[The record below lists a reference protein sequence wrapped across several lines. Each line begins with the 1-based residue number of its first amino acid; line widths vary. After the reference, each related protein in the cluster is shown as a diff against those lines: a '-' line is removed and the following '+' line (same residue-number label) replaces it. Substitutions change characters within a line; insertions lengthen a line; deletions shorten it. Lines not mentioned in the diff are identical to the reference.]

1 MATQLDLEEQE
12 QLDQLK
18 AFWNQYGNLISGL
31 LIVIAGAYLS
41 WFGWNWYQ
49 RDQGLKAGAMY
60 EEFDRALQAA
70 DAERAGRIFGDM
82 KERFPRAAYT
92 GQAGLAAAKL
102 AADKGQA
109 DAARADLAW
118 VADSAS
124 ESEYRT
130 IARMRLAGLLLDE
143 KKYDEALKQLDG
155 IDAGEFQALAT
166 DRRGDILMAQG
177 KAEEAKA
184 AWAKAWAAMDAKVD
198 YRRIVEAKL
207 NVLGVDPAASA
218 ASGAG
223 SAK

>member
-49 RDQGLKAGAMY
+49 RDQGIKAGAMY

-82 KERFPRAAYT
+82 KERFPRAALT

-102 AADKGQA
+102 AAEKGQA

-118 VADSAS
+118 VVDSAS

-155 IDAGEFQALAT
+155 IDGGEFQALAT

>member
-12 QLDQLK
+12 KLDELK
-18 AFWNQYGNLISGL
+18 AFWARYGNLISGL
-31 LIVIAGAYLS
+31 VVVVAGAYLS

-49 RDQGLKAGAMY
+49 REQGVKAGAMY
-60 EEFDRALQAA
+60 EEFDRALLAG
-70 DAERAGRIFGDM
+70 DAERTGRIFGDM

-102 AADKGQA
+102 AGEKGKA

-130 IARMRLAGLLLDE
+130 IARLRLAGLLLDE

-155 IDAGEFQALAT
+155 VEGADFQALAA
-166 DRRGDILMAQG
+166 DRRGDVLMAQG
-177 KAEEAKA
+177 KAEEARA
-184 AWAKAWAAMDAKVD
+184 AYAKAWAAMDAKID
-198 YRRIVEAKL
+198 YRRVVEAKL

>member
-18 AFWNQYGNLISGL
+18 AFWAQYGNLISGI

-49 RDQGLKAGAMY
+49 RDQGIKAGAMY
-60 EEFDRALQAA
+60 DEFDRALQAA
-70 DAERAGRIFGDM
+70 DAERAGRIFSDM
-82 KERFPRAAYT
+82 KDRFPRAAFT

-102 AADKGQA
+102 AGEKGKA

-118 VADSAS
+118 VADSAA

-130 IARMRLAGLLLDE
+130 IAQLRLAGLLLDE

-155 IDAGEFQALAT
+155 VDGGEFQALAA
-166 DRRGDILMAQG
+166 DRRGDVLIAQG

-184 AWAKAWAAMDAKVD
+184 AYAKAWATMDAKVD
-198 YRRIVEAKL
+198 YRRVVEAKL

-223 SAK
+223 SGK

>member
-82 KERFPRAAYT
+82 KERFPRAALT

-155 IDAGEFQALAT
+155 IDGGEFQALAT